1 MINIQGCFGFYNDG
15 IQISRQ
21 DNLMKDIL
29 FLYCNME
36 SITFCTELLCIV
48 LVVSICNIKKISGW
62 RRFIRF
68 WKKFWLEIP
77 VNH

>member
-36 SITFCTELLCIV
+36 SITFLYRIVMVQKFQWYIKTPKIV
-48 LVVSICNIKKISGW
+48 LNRIL
-62 RRFIRF
+62 FAF
-68 WKKFWLEIP
+68 L
-77 VNH
+77 

>member
-15 IQISRQ
+15 IKISKQ

-36 SITFCTELLCIV
+36 SITFCTELLWCKNSNSV
-48 LVVSICNIKKISGW
+48 LKC
-62 RRFIRF
+62 
-68 WKKFWLEIP
+68 
-77 VNH
+77 

>member
-36 SITFCTELLCIV
+36 SITFCTELLWCKNSNGI
-48 LVVSICNIKKISGW
+48 LKHQK
-62 RRFIRF
+62 
-68 WKKFWLEIP
+68 
-77 VNH
+77 

>member
-36 SITFCTELLCIV
+36 SITFLYRIV
-48 LVVSICNIKKISGW
+48 MYCSCSFYL
-62 RRFIRF
+62 
-68 WKKFWLEIP
+68 
-77 VNH
+77 